1 MLHLPTLAMV
11 AVFVTTILG
20 ALLWLVWR
28 RDQNSNAL
36 LWWGTSYL
44 LGALTFALLSA
55 RGVIPNVFRSKSRTP
70 RSF

>member
-1 MLHLPTLAMV
+1 MLHVPTLAMV

-44 LGALTFALLSA
+44 LGALTFPYGFSCCTADLAHRNAGA
-55 RGVIPNVFRSKSRTP
+55 RSGG
-70 RSF
+70 